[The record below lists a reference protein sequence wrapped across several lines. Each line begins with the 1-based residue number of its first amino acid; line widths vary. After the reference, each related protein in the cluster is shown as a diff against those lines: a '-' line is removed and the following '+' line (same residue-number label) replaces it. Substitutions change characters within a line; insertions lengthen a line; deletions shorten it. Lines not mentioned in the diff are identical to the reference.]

1 MGTGPDW
8 NYYRKLINRLRGAG
22 LREEADAVRALV
34 RVSVAVEKGD
44 FAQAVHRLHTDAP
57 QKVVR
62 GDGNL

>member
-8 NYYRKLINRLRGAG
+8 NYYRQLINRLRGAG

-34 RVSVAVEKGD
+34 RVSVSVEKGD